1 MIYLLELKLT
11 WHWSHNVRVCFCVLR
26 RCCFVFLI
34 YFVNTL
40 VVNFFFKVVSGSN
53 SSLCCSCGRLL
64 DEQAHNGAVAEAGG
78 EERQAV
84 GGERH
89 GLHSTAAVR
98 VALQLDVLLLAVE
111 EAAWKKTPRWGCR
124 VWIFKRRSFYYHCR
138 CFSDAHQAVPAH
150 WGQPHVV
157 RGQDQWGRAQRVTA
171 RFLVR
176 RQPDHLFAGHALDV
190 LEQRKNWWQ
199 V

>member
-1 MIYLLELKLT
+1 M
-11 WHWSHNVRVCFCVLR
+11 RVCFCVLR

-111 EAAWKKTPRWGCR
+111 EAA
-124 VWIFKRRSFYYHCR
+124 
-138 CFSDAHQAVPAH
+138 
-150 WGQPHVV
+150 
-157 RGQDQWGRAQRVTA
+157 
-171 RFLVR
+171 
-176 RQPDHLFAGHALDV
+176 
-190 LEQRKNWWQ
+190 
-199 V
+199 